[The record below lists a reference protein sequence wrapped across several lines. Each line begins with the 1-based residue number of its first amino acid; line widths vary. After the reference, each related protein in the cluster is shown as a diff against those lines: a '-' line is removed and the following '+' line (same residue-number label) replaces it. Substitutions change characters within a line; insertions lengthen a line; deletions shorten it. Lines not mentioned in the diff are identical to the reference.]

1 MYFVYMQLDRH
12 IIDFSYQILPHYVDK
27 NDYLI
32 NVATPNIQW
41 QWDLDGHV
49 NTINEDQ
56 PYLDQPA
63 KKRGNLPSFLF
74 SRYHSF
80 TWTSQ
85 VSVSPWLSAMSPV
98 L

>member
-41 QWDLDGHV
+41 Q
-49 NTINEDQ
+49 
-56 PYLDQPA
+56 
-63 KKRGNLPSFLF
+63 
-74 SRYHSF
+74 
-80 TWTSQ
+80 
-85 VSVSPWLSAMSPV
+85 
-98 L
+98 